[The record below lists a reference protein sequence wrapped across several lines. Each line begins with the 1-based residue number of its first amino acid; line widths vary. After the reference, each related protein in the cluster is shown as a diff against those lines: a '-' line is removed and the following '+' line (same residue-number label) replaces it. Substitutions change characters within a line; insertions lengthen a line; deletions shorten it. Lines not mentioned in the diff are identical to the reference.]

1 MQNPGQLLGS
11 LSHTGTQQ
19 TSRVHTMLEDANEQ
33 RFISFSVPPV
43 HGDLHVVDVRQQH
56 IQLSVADKARVLS
69 QPHWH
74 CSTLGTAHPGAKRDR
89 NICPLAWGPI
99 GSVCSTAPTAF
110 LTLSPETG
118 RAHSPSALPPEQYQ
132 GNGASV
138 CWEKPP
144 QANQTQRNCTSGR
157 VDCNAP
163 SRQTYADGAVQA
175 QTTPGKAAC
184 PALGS

>member
-19 TSRVHTMLEDANEQ
+19 TSRVHTVLEDANEQ

-89 NICPLAWGPI
+89 SICPLAWGPI

-110 LTLSPETG
+110 SPFLQRRGECTAPLPSRLSNTRGTELLSAG
-118 RAHSPSALPPEQYQ
+118 RNHLRPTRPKGTAHLAGWIAMPPPDKLMLMEL
-132 GNGASV
+132 
-138 CWEKPP
+138 CRHKPP
-144 QANQTQRNCTSGR
+144 QGR
-157 VDCNAP
+157 QLV
-163 SRQTYADGAVQA
+163 
-175 QTTPGKAAC
+175 
-184 PALGS
+184 LL